1 MKCLSGNTSFLQM
14 VQVSGGRTAIAI
26 QVATNTGMN
35 INTIMKQLS
44 EEDLSRFTRHFS
56 LADIGREGQ
65 EKLKNARVL
74 VIGAGGLGSPLLIYL
89 AAAGVGSVGI
99 VDDDTVS
106 VSNLQRQ
113 ILYTTAEVG
122 LKKVEIAS
130 QKLAALYPEINIRTF
145 DLKVNAENAENLFKD
160 YDVIADCTDNYKTR
174 WLIGQVSAKLNKPLA
189 FASVLNF
196 EGQISVFNY
205 NGGPAFADLFPQ
217 VPKDGIYQESEIGL
231 IGVLP
236 GIAGTLQANEV
247 IKIITRYGEVISG
260 RLMVFNIKENK
271 FSLFRF

>member
-1 MKCLSGNTSFLQM
+1 
-14 VQVSGGRTAIAI
+14 
-26 QVATNTGMN
+26 
-35 INTIMKQLS
+35 MKQLS
-44 EEDLSRFTRHFS
+44 EEDLSRFTRHLS
-56 LADIGREGQ
+56 LADIGKEGQ

-89 AAAGVGSVGI
+89 AAAGIGTVGI
-99 VDDDTVS
+99 VDDDIVS
-106 VSNLQRQ
+106 ISNLQRQ
-113 ILYTTAEVG
+113 ILYTTTEVG

-130 QKLAALYPEINIRTF
+130 HKLSALYPEMNIQTF

-205 NGGPAFADLFPQ
+205 NGGPAYADLFPR
-217 VPKDGIYQESEIGL
+217 VPEDGIYRENEIGL

-236 GIAGTLQANEV
+236 GIAGLHQANEI
-247 IKIITRYGEVISG
+247 IKIITGYGEVISG
-260 RLMVFNIKENK
+260 KLMVFNIKENK
-271 FSLFRF
+271 FSFFRF